1 MNYEVYRRL
10 FGDLLDDF
18 KNEVISHY
26 DFVGQ
31 LDEFCQSA
39 VEAIGEDTW
48 RYWLNIRSDYV
59 ALEKFNCNE
68 NQLVLF

>member
-1 MNYEVYRRL
+1 MNYEFYKSL
-10 FGDLLDDF
+10 FNELLDDF
-18 KNEVISHY
+18 KSELISH
-26 DFVGQ
+26 DEFTKQ
-31 LDEFCQSA
+31 LDEFGQSA

-68 NQLVLF
+68 NQLMLF